1 MAESTNIFVDTDKS
15 LDEFTTEVEQLT
27 GFELKPV
34 QDEVERWFE
43 FADDKFSISVGE
55 HDFENDREMKFENY
69 RFHIKVTAVHA
80 ATESETRNRREHAA
94 REIYAQLERT
104 NRFELMMT
112 RDLQTK
118 ICESHRAAQAA

>member
-15 LDEFTTEVEQLT
+15 LDEFAGEVEALT

-34 QDEVERWFE
+34 QDELERWFE
-43 FADDKFSISVGE
+43 FTNGKVSISVGA

-69 RFHIKVTAVHA
+69 RFYIKVMATHA
-80 ATESETRNRREHAA
+80 ATESKSRQRYEYVA
-94 REIYAQLERT
+94 REIYAKLECT
-104 NRFELMMT
+104 NRYELMMT

-118 ICESHRAAQAA
+118 ICESHREAQAA